1 MTAMTDSPKQFV
13 HWYWIV
19 AILVLVVGYMFGKGV
34 DEHLRQN
41 EATTKDVIQ
50 LKSEVAVLKDSNQKI
65 EDRLRSIDGKLDR
78 LIEERK
84 L

>member
-1 MTAMTDSPKQFV
+1 MTDNTKQFV

-19 AILVLVVGYMFGKGV
+19 AILVLVVGYLLGKGV